1 MENKKIKILLIE
13 DNVDDTELIR
23 RKLVKSANTR
33 FQVTTARTLH
43 DGLELVEKDMPDLII
58 SDLGLP
64 DSHGLD
70 TVTKILL
77 ELPQI
82 PLVVL
87 SGFDDE
93 AIAIKAVQSG
103 SQDYLVKGRLENS
116 QLERSIYYSIERAH
130 LQAELEQTTQEI
142 LNIQANLHKILEKN
156 ADAIVVV
163 SEDSRILFTNP
174 AVESLLGRKQ
184 KELLNQPFDFPLDGG
199 KTSEIEIKHQD
210 NIIITAEM
218 SVVEINWEG
227 TPAYLASLRNI
238 TERKQMEEAI
248 RNSEKNLRMYLEGAP
263 DGVYISSLKGTF
275 IYGNKKAEEITGYKR
290 EELIG
295 KNFLKLNLLPSKY
308 YLKVMRLLAANMANK
323 PTGPDEFKLR
333 KKNGDHIW
341 VEINTTP
348 IWQEGEV
355 RVIGFVRNITKRKLS
370 EKALRESEE
379 KFSKAFLNSP
389 EVIVISNIEDG
400 TILEVNDTFLR
411 LTGYAREE
419 VIDKETVELGIW
431 AMPEERA
438 DMVKT
443 LKEKGTVS
451 NLECRFRM
459 KSGEIRIWLFFA
471 EIIDIDN
478 KPCILSV
485 TTDITERKKMEET
498 LRFSDTALRSLHEGV
513 FALDNEFNITR
524 WNEVCEQL
532 YGIKASDA
540 IGKQAHDVIH
550 MVEEYEGQNQER
562 INLLI
567 EKGFNKEEQIHRT
580 PRGDIWFDVH
590 AQAIEANGKRY
601 GWVTLVSDITE
612 RKKAEEALCFSDAAF
627 KSIHESIIAMD
638 TYYVITQWNN
648 KSEEIYGI
656 KASGALG
663 KKLLDVIEIVE
674 DHPGDNDRRLKKL
687 EANGYLREEQLHRT
701 KHGDV
706 WVDTS
711 IQAIESDGER
721 TGWVV
726 LTSVITQRKLAE
738 EALKRSEEKY
748 RELISTSS
756 DGIIST
762 DAKMRVIIWNR
773 AAEKIFGYKEK
784 EMLGQ
789 SILNIIPEKN
799 KKTVVK
805 EFTQLSKGGTSSTTN
820 KVMELVGLKK
830 DGSEVPLE
838 VSVSTRK
845 AGDTYIATIITRDIS
860 IRKEAEEKLRESEER
875 YRDLFENA
883 SDLIQSCN
891 AEGKFIYVNRAWRDA
906 LGYSEKE
913 ALNLNFWD
921 IIHPDYLAHC
931 KQTLQKIMS
940 GETVK
945 NIETAFVAKDG
956 RLIQV
961 EGNVNPVRQENKVVA
976 TRAIFR
982 DITVRK
988 EAEEKLRKID
998 QMKSEFLS
1006 NVSHELRTPLQSI
1019 SGFTKL
1025 IMNGQVPD
1033 PATQQE
1039 FFQIIDRETMH
1050 LGNLING
1057 LLDMSRL
1064 EAGRFQIYK
1073 KLIPIHDTII
1083 DSIKMFHSLAREKN
1097 ITLTEN
1103 IPPQIPDMEVDDERM
1118 RQVVINLLSNAI
1130 KFSDPGGSVAVKVEK
1145 QASDLLFQVSDHG
1158 TGIREESMKHLFERF
1173 YRAEGETVRGGTG
1186 LGLYISKQ
1194 IVEAHGGHIWAESKF
1209 GEGSTFSFTLP
1220 LNDKGG
1226 NNHGKEDSSHRRR
1239 PGNIEISRLHA

>member
-23 RKLVKSANTR
+23 RKLEKSANTR

-142 LNIQANLHKILEKN
+142 LNVQANLHKILEKN
-156 ADAIVVV
+156 ADAIVVI
-163 SEDSRILFTNP
+163 SEDRRILFTNP

-184 KELLNQPFDFPLDGG
+184 KELLYQPFDFPLDGG

-389 EVIVISNIEDG
+389 EVIIISNFEDG

-411 LTGYAREE
+411 LTGYTREE

-451 NLECRFRM
+451 NLECQFRM
-459 KSGEIRIWLFFA
+459 KSGEIRTWLFSA

-485 TTDITERKKMEET
+485 TTDITERKKMEEA

-513 FALDNEFNITR
+513 FALDSEFNITR

-540 IGKQAHDVIH
+540 IGKQAADVIH

-580 PRGDIWFDVH
+580 PRGDIWLDVH

-638 TYYVITQWNN
+638 ANYVITQWNN

-748 RELISTSS
+748 RELISTSY
-756 DGIIST
+756 DGIVST
-762 DAKMRVIIWNR
+762 DSHMRFIVWNR
-773 AAEKIFGYKEK
+773 GAEKLFGYMEK

-789 SILNIIPEKN
+789 SIMTIFPETVQKDIARELVQI
-799 KKTVVK
+799 KKTGTSKVINRTFETSVVK
-805 EFTQLSKGGTSSTTN
+805 KDCT
-820 KVMELVGLKK
+820 LVPV
-830 DGSEVPLE
+830 DISI
-838 VSVSTRK
+838 STRK
-845 AGDTYIATIITRDIS
+845 SEDKFIITAIMRDIS
-860 IRKEAEEKLRESEER
+860 ERKEAE
-875 YRDLFENA
+875 A
-883 SDLIQSCN
+883 
-891 AEGKFIYVNRAWRDA
+891 
-906 LGYSEKE
+906 
-913 ALNLNFWD
+913 
-921 IIHPDYLAHC
+921 
-931 KQTLQKIMS
+931 
-940 GETVK
+940 
-945 NIETAFVAKDG
+945 
-956 RLIQV
+956 
-961 EGNVNPVRQENKVVA
+961 
-976 TRAIFR
+976 
-982 DITVRK
+982 
-988 EAEEKLRKID
+988 KLRKID
-998 QMKSEFLS
+998 QMKTDFLS

-1226 NNHGKEDSSHRRR
+1226 NSHGKEDSGHRRR